1 MFFMEPAE
9 HKARTRP
16 VNQNSSNSS
25 RAKKR
30 LPKKITETYL
40 HNSGLY
46 YLQRFAASKAHFK
59 SVMMRKVRRSCQHH
73 TDQDLEACKAM
84 VERLAGVF
92 EASGLL
98 NDESYVNGAVASLM
112 RQGRSDKYI
121 RAKLLSKRLSLEQI
135 SSALEAYREN
145 DGKTAEDTEIEAALR
160 FIRRK
165 KIGPYRPQ
173 ELRPE
178 YLRKDLGALA
188 RAGFSYDIAQR
199 VLEKDVNS
207 SDA

>member
-1 MFFMEPAE
+1 
-9 HKARTRP
+9 
-16 VNQNSSNSS
+16 
-25 RAKKR
+25 
-30 LPKKITETYL
+30 
-40 HNSGLY
+40 
-46 YLQRFAASKAHFK
+46 
-59 SVMMRKVRRSCQHH
+59 
-73 TDQDLEACKAM
+73 M

>member
-1 MFFMEPAE
+1 
-9 HKARTRP
+9 
-16 VNQNSSNSS
+16 
-25 RAKKR
+25 
-30 LPKKITETYL
+30 
-40 HNSGLY
+40 
-46 YLQRFAASKAHFK
+46 
-59 SVMMRKVRRSCQHH
+59 
-73 TDQDLEACKAM
+73 M

-135 SSALEAYREN
+135 SSALESFRQQE
-145 DGKTAEDTEIEAALR
+145 GKNAQDTEIEAALR

-173 ELRPE
+173 ELRSE
-178 YLRKDLGALA
+178 LLRKDLGALA

-199 VLEKDVNS
+199 VLEMDVNS

>member
-16 VNQNSSNSS
+16 VNQKSSNSS

-135 SSALEAYREN
+135 SSALESFRQQE
-145 DGKTAEDTEIEAALR
+145 GKNAQDTEIEAALR

-173 ELRPE
+173 ELRSE
-178 YLRKDLGALA
+178 LLRKDLGALA

-199 VLEKDVNS
+199 VLEMDVNS